1 MIREQML
8 AAEKVKAL
16 DWRDGGLYLLDQR
29 LLPQQEVWQRYE
41 TAADVAQ
48 AIRDMRVR
56 GAPAIGIA
64 AAFAVVLA
72 AKQHIAN
79 QVDDLQAALDID
91 FALLAESRPTAVNLF
106 WALQKMRD
114 GLVVAAQHPQPL
126 QVLEQHAVDILDADR
141 EANLHMAQLGLE
153 VIQHSSASKQHVM
166 THCNAGALATGGF
179 GTALGVIRAAQLAE
193 LISCVHIN
201 ETRPWLQG
209 SRLTAWELVGENIPS
224 LLSVDSTAAHL
235 MQQGKIT
242 WVIVGAD
249 RITANG
255 DVANKIG
262 TYQLAVLARYHKV
275 RFMVVAPSS
284 TIDMQLNSGVQIPIE
299 QREGAEILALGGQR
313 VAAQVEA
320 FNPVFDVTPAHLID
334 VIVTERGI
342 VEQPDLEKMQALMLQ
357 DSVL

>member
-16 DWRDGGLYLLDQR
+16 DWREGGLYLLDQR
-29 LLPQQEVWQRYE
+29 LLPQQEIWQRYE
-41 TAADVAQ
+41 TSTEVAQ
-48 AIRDMRVR
+48 AIAQMRVR

-72 AKQHIAN
+72 AQQHFVN
-79 QVDDLQAALDID
+79 GGDWQAGLEAD
-91 FALLAESRPTAVNLF
+91 FTELAASRPTAVNLF

-114 GLVVAAQHPQPL
+114 CLVVAVQHAEPL
-126 QVLEQHAVDILDADR
+126 AVLEQQALDILNADR
-141 EANLHMAQLGLE
+141 EANLSMAQLGLE
-153 VIQHSSASKQHVM
+153 VIKRANATPQQVM

-179 GTALGVIRAAQLAE
+179 GTALGVIRAAHAAGL
-193 LISCVHIN
+193 LTCVHVN

-209 SRLTAWELVGENIPS
+209 SRLTAWELVGEQIPS
-224 LLSVDSTAAHL
+224 LLNVDSAAAHL
-235 MQQGKIT
+235 LRQGEIT

-262 TYQLAVLARYHKV
+262 TYQLAVLARHHQVK
-275 RFMVVAPSS
+275 FMVVAPSS
-284 TIDMQLNSGVQIPIE
+284 TIDMQLSSGVQIPIE
-299 QREGAEILALGGQR
+299 QREGAEILAVAGQR
-313 VAAQVEA
+313 VAAQVDA
-320 FNPVFDVTPAHLID
+320 YNPVFDVTPAELID

-342 VEQPDLEKMQALMLQ
+342 VEQPNLAKMQALMR
-357 DSVL
+357 